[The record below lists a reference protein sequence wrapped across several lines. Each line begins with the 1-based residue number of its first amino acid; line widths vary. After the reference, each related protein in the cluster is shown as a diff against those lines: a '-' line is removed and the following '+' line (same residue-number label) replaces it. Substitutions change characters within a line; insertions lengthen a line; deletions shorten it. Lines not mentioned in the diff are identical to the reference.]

1 MVLAWL
7 QTEEQTACRSR
18 LGTREHGW
26 VASGV
31 SGGGSADND
40 RQEGRQVTMENTG
53 EPPGGQGELSTVRFP
68 TRPAVSG
75 LGGSWGYVVGEKNDG
90 SWMKLARELEEAF

>member
-1 MVLAWL
+1 MALAWL
-7 QTEEQTACRSR
+7 QIEEQTACRSR
-18 LGTREHGW
+18 LGTDEHGW

-40 RQEGRQVTMENTG
+40 RQEGRQVTMENTE

-68 TRPAVSG
+68 TRPAVEWPG
-75 LGGSWGYVVGEKNDG
+75 RKRGVRGW
-90 SWMKLARELEEAF
+90 REE